1 MVNKIWITRILLF
14 FISCFLILDSS
25 TKVIAEWLWFD
36 EVGYLS
42 VFGQRLLTQTLL
54 WLVTAAITAI
64 FLGGNWIVAN
74 RYKYPTQT
82 IEKAREK
89 LPFFDALPVKQP
101 VALSFKPLII
111 FTLGLGLL
119 LSLILVYYGQIFLNY
134 WRPDL
139 NQPLILP
146 LIPEQFEA
154 DSILNILQHLPN
166 SYSLI
171 VVFIT
176 IILATI
182 IQPQL
187 SQLLTIFFLS
197 LGFGLVLASHW
208 GDIILS
214 LHPTEFNLQEDLF
227 NNDLSLYIFILPI
240 GHLLEFWLF
249 GIFATCL
256 IGCTLVYL
264 LSGNSFSQGYFPGFS
279 QPQQRHLHGLA
290 GLLMLS
296 LALKHLIDRYELLY
310 SKQGVVFGAGYT
322 DVNVQ
327 SPVYLLLFYLTIG
340 IAFFLFWQAFFSV
353 KAIRPYVEISLRTL
367 RLRRKKRLNRPRVK
381 LFADSYSLRA
391 ILAWYITI
399 VFAAGWLLPSIVQ
412 RLVVQPNEIAREIPY
427 IERSIQFTRNA
438 FGLESITAETFA
450 PQGELT
456 YNDIQNNNLTIKN
469 IRLWDER
476 PLLKTNRQLQQIRPY
491 YEFNKADIDRYTLLK
506 EPQEQTANNR
516 TEKQQVLITA
526 RELNYQSVPEE
537 AQTWVNK
544 HLVYTHGYGFTLSPV
559 NRVGEGGLPQY
570 FVKNI
575 GASRQLNP
583 ESTLEVAPR
592 VQDSIPIGNPRIYY
606 GELTNTNVMT
616 SATVDELDYPLGDEN
631 VYNTYDGTGGI
642 VISSPWRRFVF
653 ANYLR
658 NWRMIFTRNFT
669 ADTKILFR
677 RNIIQRVKAIAPFL
691 RYDSDPYLVVAKG
704 DSKSFDPS
712 QQASEPN
719 YLYWILDAYTTSANY
734 PYSDPEG
741 GSFNYI
747 RNSVKVVIDAY
758 NGSVQFYYLDQ
769 LQDPMITSWKKIFPN
784 LFQSIEKMPPSLYAH
799 IRYPLDLF
807 RVQSERLLTYHMDD
821 PRVFYNREDQWRVP
835 TEIYGNEQ
843 LPIEPYYITMR
854 LPGEESEEFILL
866 QPFTPASRI
875 NLIAWLAARSDAQQ
889 YGKLLLYQFPKER
902 LVFGPEQ
909 VEALI
914 NQKPEISEQISL
926 WNRQGSRVIQG
937 NLLVIPIKQS
947 LLYVEPI
954 YLEATEN
961 SLPTLARVI
970 VSYENKIVMRPSLQE
985 ALQAVFQ
992 AEPIESP
999 LIIPSDNPPEF
1010 S

>member
-1 MVNKIWITRILLF
+1 MVNKIWITRVLLF
-14 FISCFLILDSS
+14 LISSFLLLDSGA
-25 TKVIAEWLWFD
+25 KVIAEWWWFD

-42 VFGQRLLTQTLL
+42 VFGQRLLTQSLL
-54 WLVTAAITAI
+54 WLIAAGITAL
-64 FLGGNWIVAN
+64 FLGGNWIIAN
-74 RYKYPTQT
+74 RYKYPPETVENT
-82 IEKAREK
+82 AEK
-89 LPFFDALPVKQP
+89 LPYFAPIPVKKP

-111 FTLGLGLL
+111 FIISLSILLG
-119 LSLILVYYGQIFLNY
+119 LILVYYGQIFLKY

-139 NQPLILP
+139 NLPLISP
-146 LIPEQFEA
+146 LIPEQFEVE
-154 DSILNILQHLPN
+154 SIVNLLQQIPN
-166 SYSLI
+166 SYGLI
-171 VVFIT
+171 IT
-176 IILATI
+176 SILIIIGTI

-187 SQLLTIFFLS
+187 SQLLTTVFLS
-197 LGFGLVLASHW
+197 LGFGLVLSSHW
-208 GDIILS
+208 GNILLS
-214 LHPTEFNLQEDLF
+214 LHPTVFNQREDLF
-227 NNDLSLYIFILPI
+227 NHDLSLYIFILPI
-240 GHLLEFWLF
+240 AHLLDFWLF
-249 GIFATCL
+249 GIFTTCL
-256 IGCTLVYL
+256 ISCTLVYL
-264 LSGNSFSQGYFPGFS
+264 LSGNSFSQGRFSGFS

-310 SKQGVVFGAGYT
+310 SKQGVVFGASYT

-327 SPVYLLLFYLTIG
+327 SPVYLLLFFITIA
-340 IAFFLFWQAFFSV
+340 IAIFLFGQAFFSV
-353 KAIRPYVEISLRTL
+353 KALRPYIEISLRTL
-367 RLRRKKRLNRPRVK
+367 RLRRKKRLTRPRTK

-427 IERSIQFTRNA
+427 IERSIRFTRNA
-438 FGLESITAETFA
+438 FGLENMTVETFA

-456 YNDIQNNNLTIKN
+456 YNDIQNNDLTIKN
-469 IRLWDER
+469 VRLWDER

-491 YEFNKADIDRYTLLK
+491 YEFNEADIDRYTLLK

-559 NRVGEGGLPQY
+559 NRVGEGGLPEY

-575 GASRQLNP
+575 GASPQLNP

-592 VQDSIPIGNPRIYY
+592 VKDSIPIGNPRIYY
-606 GELTNTNVMT
+606 GELTNTDVMT
-616 SATVDELDYPLGDEN
+616 STSVDELDYPLGDEN
-631 VYNTYDGTGGI
+631 VYNTYEGTGGI
-642 VISSPWRRFVF
+642 AIGSGWQRLIF

-658 NWRMIFTRNFT
+658 NWQMIFTRNFQP
-669 ADTKILFR
+669 DTKLLFR

-704 DSKSFDPS
+704 DSKSFDPNKDPS
-712 QQASEPN
+712 DRN
-719 YLYWILDAYTTSANY
+719 YLYWILDAYTTSSNY

-758 NGSVQFYYLDQ
+758 NGSVKFYYLDQ
-769 LQDPMITSWKKIFPN
+769 LQDPIITSWQKVFPE
-784 LFQSIEKMPPSLYAH
+784 LFQPIEEMPPSLYTH

-807 RVQSERLLTYHMDD
+807 RIQSERLLTYHMDD

-843 LPIEPYYITMR
+843 LPVEPYYITMR
-854 LPGEESEEFILL
+854 LPQENSEEFILL

-937 NLLVIPIKQS
+937 NLLVIPIEQS

-970 VSYENKIVMRPSLQE
+970 VSYENQIVMRPTLQE

-999 LIIPSDNPPEF
+999 LIIPADNLPEI